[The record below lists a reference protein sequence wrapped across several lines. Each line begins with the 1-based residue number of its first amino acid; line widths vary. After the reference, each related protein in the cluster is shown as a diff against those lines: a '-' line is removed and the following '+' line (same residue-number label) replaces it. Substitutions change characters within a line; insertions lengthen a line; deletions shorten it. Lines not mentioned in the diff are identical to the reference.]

1 MAAVIESLAMLTL
14 EKIYSISTPHQ
25 QIVAS
30 KQHFTVLQFF

>member
-1 MAAVIESLAMLTL
+1 MAAEIKSLAMPIL
-14 EKIYSISTPHQ
+14 EKFYSISTPHQ